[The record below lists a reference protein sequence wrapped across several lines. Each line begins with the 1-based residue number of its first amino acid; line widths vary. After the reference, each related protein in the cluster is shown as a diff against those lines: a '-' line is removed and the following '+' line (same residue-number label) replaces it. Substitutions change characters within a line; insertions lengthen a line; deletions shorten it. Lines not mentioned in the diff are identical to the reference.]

1 MSTLHAAS
9 REALAA
15 AEQRLQQVVEGISD
29 GAALDQL
36 GAELFAVADLLDR
49 QVTLRRLVA
58 DSTSEAARRERLI
71 RDLLAGK
78 VGDATLDVLSAVVT
92 ARWSSPRELVD
103 GLETL
108 ARTAYLV
115 RAEQEG
121 RLDAV
126 EDELFRLG
134 RIIAGQPQLERLL
147 SDPAGNP
154 AGKAALVRELVAG
167 KVEPVTLALTE
178 QLVRQLHGRGV
189 VAGLEELAEMAA
201 RRRERSVAY
210 VRSAAALTEA
220 QQERLI
226 TILQRI
232 YNRPIALHV
241 ELDPELIGGLVIR
254 VGDEVID
261 GSAAGRL
268 EVLRRQLA
276 K

>member
-147 SDPAGNP
+147 SDPAG
-154 AGKAALVRELVAG
+154 KAALVRELVAG